1 MIKEMYFNRKET
13 AAYLKISVRT
23 VDRLLSDGRIKGFKL
38 GRRVLIYIDSLT
50 EENINSFKPK
60 YNSLN

>member
-23 VDRLLSDGRIKGFKL
+23 VDRLLSDGRIK
-38 GRRVLIYIDSLT
+38 VL
-50 EENINSFKPK
+50 N
-60 YNSLN
+60 